1 MKKIL
6 LLLVLVT
13 VGGVVVL
20 TSVSCKKK
28 TYTCK
33 CSGIIY
39 SIEAISRSAADN
51 LCKDMGS
58 SCSLQ

>member
-1 MKKIL
+1 MKKVL
-6 LLLVLVT
+6 LLFVLTV
-13 VGGVVVL
+13 VGGFVVL
-20 TSVSCKKK
+20 STVSCKKK

-39 SIEAISRSAADN
+39 SIEAISKSAAEN

-58 SCSLQ
+58 SCTLQ